1 MNFLQ
6 NFTDL
11 NKKMIFLEK
20 MNSDFKGFV
29 VFLLDS
35 DNQISF
41 GAYYMPDFKNTSKK
55 FQRVF
60 KNFLDKFDNCD
71 DKAYNLLFLDN
82 KKLIALEKKENIK
95 RYNLS
100 EINKIVNSHF
110 LSENIEFDLR
120 YQ

>member
-1 MNFLQ
+1 MKIVIDAMGGDNGSP
-6 NFTDL
+6 
-11 NKKMIFLEK
+11 I
-20 MNSDFKGFV
+20 V
-29 VFLLDS
+29 VEA
-35 DNQISF
+35 I
-41 GAYYMPDFKNTSKK
+41 
-55 FQRVF
+55 

-110 LSENIEFDLR
+110 LIGEREK
-120 YQ
+120 